1 VLIQLFQLLEA
12 VVKSPLTSLIVG
24 AILAFGGRHIIY
36 GVGLALM
43 IYGALSLIS
52 GWLGFKLV
60 P

>member
-1 VLIQLFQLLEA
+1 MLIQLFQLLEA

-36 GVGLALM
+36 GIGLALM
-43 IYGALSLIS
+43 IYGALALIS